1 MRMLLIDILIEK
13 LKLQGLYIYIYIYRE
28 RERERERERVW
39 IQVTPGVTLKN
50 ATPLN
55 IFLIACTF

>member
-28 RERERERERVW
+28 RERERERGW